1 MAPKPKL
8 KNRFTDNPIQQQID
22 RRNAA
27 ETQAK
32 KIAVAKVPKV
42 STADDI
48 LANIQNRA
56 ANVDPTAVGALG
68 PIGALPGGKPA
79 VAGAGAT
86 SGTFNF
92 RSNLAYDFGGVN
104 VQGGTLPLYIYSDPK
119 KGTTG
124 VFRND
129 AAGVPTQQIIFAN
142 PDDPTGSTY
151 ATIPWN
157 SGAATVQIL
166 NQFYKGKGQI
176 AALKQSLAQRGLL
189 GKGKTQAASVASGD
203 SLDATFLKAFGQL
216 LLTNTQDNYRIG
228 SNGGTQFFNPT
239 TALAGI
245 KGYAGTRVST
255 NFTYTPEVS
264 AINDVNGFIQE
275 NLGRQA
281 TKSEVDQYINV
292 LKKYEQD
299 HPDKVTTTTDTLGYE
314 KNRVTIQG
322 ASADDKKMLL
332 VGMLWKE
339 LQQKGIDPNAISQSG
354 GKIAQDMQKILQ
366 SAQDYGLPHI
376 DNKAALNSVLNTL
389 QPGGDI
395 NTELSKQKEQAKLLY
410 KPLASYLDSG
420 GTIRDIANYFNNLN
434 QKYLETNTPTDTL
447 NPDIQNALKGD
458 GKNIMS
464 ENDYISMLK
473 KKPEWA
479 QTMNAREQ
487 ASDFATTI
495 LKQFGLLA

>member
-1 MAPKPKL
+1 MATPAKT
-8 KNRFTDNPIQQQID
+8 RFSNSGLAQQQA
-22 RRNAA
+22 REVATTKKAA
-27 ETQAK
+27 
-32 KIAVAKVPKV
+32 AVAAAKVPKV
-42 STADDI
+42 STADEM
-48 LANIQNRA
+48 LTSIQNKA
-56 ANVDPTAVGALG
+56 VVADPTAVGALG
-68 PIGALPGGKPA
+68 PTATLPGNRPS
-79 VAGAGAT
+79 VAGATNNAG
-86 SGTFNF
+86 GFTFG
-92 RSNLAYDFGGVN
+92 SNLAFDFGGPN
-104 VQGGTLPLYIYSDPK
+104 VPGSLYVYTDPK
-119 KGTTG
+119 GKTG
-124 VFRND
+124 IFRND
-129 AAGVPTQQIIFAN
+129 AAGVPTQQIIFSN
-142 PDDPTGSTY
+142 PNDPTGQTY
-151 ATIPWN
+151 VTAPWN
-157 SGAATVQIL
+157 SGSTAIQIL
-166 NQFYKGKGQI
+166 NQYFKGAGQI
-176 AALKQSLAQRGLL
+176 SALKESLAKRGLL
-189 GKGKTQAASVASGD
+189 GTAKAAAASVGQKD
-203 SLDATFLKAFGQL
+203 SLDETFLKAFGKT
-216 LLTNTQDNYRIG
+216 LLTTTENNFRTG
-228 SNGGTQFFNPT
+228 TNGGTQFVNPT
-239 TALAGI
+239 TYLQGVA
-245 KGYAGTRVST
+245 GYAGTRVST
-255 NFTYTPEVS
+255 NFAYTPEVS
-264 AINDVNGFIQE
+264 AINDVNGFVQE

-281 TKSEVDQYINV
+281 TKSEVDQYIGV

-376 DNKAALNSVLNTL
+376 DNKAALTAVLNTL

-420 GTIRDIANYFNNLN
+420 GTIKDMANYFNNLN